1 MWSDGK
7 EYDGDWKD
15 DKKEGYGVFKWPD
28 GRIYEG
34 GYKNDRKHGF
44 GVFT

>member
-1 MWSDGK
+1 M
-7 EYDGDWKD
+7 YDGDWKD
-15 DKKEGYGVFKWPD
+15 DKKDGYGLFKWPD
-28 GRIYEG
+28 GRAYEG